1 MKKIALALVATST
14 IISATHAN
22 IGTGFYLGAHLGYGS
37 TTARYV
43 PSITTA
49 PAVVKGSADVGNT
62 AANIGIHG
70 GYGWVTGCLYLGGEI
85 AYTFENT
92 KISNTQLENVAAL
105 GTGAQARL
113 KRSGYFN
120 LAVRGG
126 YLFTPN
132 TMMYIRLGGNWGKW
146 THDDSLFF
154 GNNNPGR
161 GTKNRLS
168 FAPGVGL
175 ETAIHKNVY
184 LRGEYV
190 YEFGP
195 SITATNANQPTI
207 SSKFNNIRSQ
217 SFKLGLSYKF

>member
-1 MKKIALALVATST
+1 MKKIALALVAST
-14 IISATHAN
+14 IVAGATQAN
-22 IGTGFYLGAHLGYGS
+22 IGTGFYLGAHLGYGA
-37 TTARYV
+37 TTGKF
-43 PSITTA
+43 TTTFNNT
-49 PAVVKGSADVGNT
+49 PGNRQLGNT

-92 KISNTQLENVAAL
+92 KIKDDLNTLASQGNQEQV
-105 GTGAQARL
+105 
-113 KRSGYFN
+113 KRNGYFN
-120 LAVRGG
+120 LAIRGG

-132 TMMYIRLGGNWGKW
+132 TMVYVRLGGNWGKW
-146 THDDSLFF
+146 TLTDTNFF
-154 GNNNPGR
+154 SPVNPGK
-161 GTKNRLS
+161 GSKNRLS
-168 FAPGVGL
+168 FAPGIGL

-195 SITATNANQPTI
+195 SITAKNAVIADTT
-207 SSKFNNIRSQ
+207 SKFDNVRSQ

>member
-22 IGTGFYLGAHLGYGS
+22 IGTGLYLGAHLGYGS
-37 TTARYV
+37 TTAKNTSV
-43 PSITTA
+43 IGGTA
-49 PAVVKGSADVGNT
+49 SQGSADVGGN

-70 GYGWVTGCLYLGGEI
+70 GYGWVTGCLYLGGEV

-92 KISNTQLENVAAL
+92 KINNSLETT
-105 GTGAQARL
+105 TGSGMQL
-113 KRSGYFN
+113 KRNGYFR

-132 TMMYIRLGGNWGKW
+132 TMMYITLGGNWGKW
-146 THDDSLFF
+146 KATDSFNF
-154 GNNNPGR
+154 TTSNPASGS
-161 GTKNRLS
+161 KNRFS

-195 SITATNANQPTI
+195 SIVSTRSGVDASRQ

>member
-1 MKKIALALVATST
+1 MKKIALALVAST
-14 IISATHAN
+14 IVAGATQAN
-22 IGTGFYLGAHLGYGS
+22 IGTGFYLGAHVGYGAS
-37 TTARYV
+37 TGKY
-43 PSITTA
+43 SIPAGVGFA
-49 PAVVKGSADVGNT
+49 PGNVQPGSNDIGGT

-70 GYGWVTGCLYLGGEI
+70 GYGWVTGCLYLGGEV

-92 KISNTQLENVAAL
+92 KMNTSLYSNTIN
-105 GTGAQARL
+105 L
-113 KRSGYFN
+113 KLQRNGYFN

-132 TMMYIRLGGNWGKW
+132 TMMYVRLGGNWGKW
-146 THDDSLFF
+146 TMTDSYASNFTVA
-154 GNNNPGR
+154 NPGK
-161 GTKNRLS
+161 GSKNRLS
-168 FAPGVGL
+168 FAPGFGL

-195 SITATNANQPTI
+195 SIDAKNANFPDTR
-207 SSKFNNIRSQ
+207 SRVANIRSQ